1 MNLVYTIENTFDN
14 GYPCVQIST
23 VFATDNPEVA
33 KERFEYYRKCCE
45 AKANRSNNEYILY
58 QWDEN
63 RCKIL
68 DRYDDYEEETNYG
81 VC

>member
-14 GYPCVQIST
+14 GYPCVQTST
-23 VFATDNPEVA
+23 VFATDNLEVA

-58 QWDEN
+58 QWNGSGCE
-63 RCKIL
+63 IL
-68 DRYDDYEEETNYG
+68 DRCDDYGED
-81 VC
+81 